1 MAYKDLDVGRVLGRE
16 RFARRTAERRAAGLC
31 PSCGETRP
39 APGRSVCEP
48 CAEKRRKAEHARY
61 AKAKAAGKLYGGKD
75 AERCRRIARGRSRLR
90 DQARKAAGQ
99 CTRCGKQHP
108 VEDGAVCEPC
118 REMRR
123 INERVRYAER
133 RAAGECGRCGT
144 PTTDGSARCDWCVSN
159 EAKRSRKRAKNS
171 QSRQRYS
178 RRRARGL
185 CTDCGE
191 PSNGAARCPTCA
203 RRSYVR
209 SGEHR
214 GMPICPP
221 RFTVI
226 EIATGEDHG
235 TWDSWDEVLMCL
247 AFARLSR
254 EQVEVI
260 SDASPMATFTSW

>member
-1 MAYKDLDVGRVLGRE
+1 MPYKEPADAHAHDRQRYRRLTEERVALR
-16 RFARRTAERRAAGLC
+16 LC
-31 PSCGETRP
+31 LKCGQAQS
-39 APGRSVCEP
+39 APDHSLCQS
-48 CAEKRRKAEHARY
+48 CAEKRRKAERARY

-75 AERCRRIARGRSRLR
+75 AERCRRIARGRSRRR

-108 VEDGAVCEPC
+108 VECGAVCEPC

-123 INERVRYAER
+123 ISERVQYAKR
-133 RAAGECGRCGT
+133 RVAGECGRCGT
-144 PTTDGSARCDWCVSN
+144 PTPDGDARCDRCVRN
-159 EAKRSRKRAKNS
+159 EDKRSRKKAKNT

-185 CTDCGE
+185 CTNCGE

-214 GMPICPP
+214 GIPIWPP

-235 TWDSWDEVLMCL
+235 TWDSWDEVVMCL